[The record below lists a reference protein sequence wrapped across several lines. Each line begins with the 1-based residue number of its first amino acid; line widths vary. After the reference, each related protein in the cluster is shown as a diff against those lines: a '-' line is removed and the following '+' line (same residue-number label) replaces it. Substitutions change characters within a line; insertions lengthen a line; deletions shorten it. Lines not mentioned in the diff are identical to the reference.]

1 MFYLLVIILFE
12 GYCSPVHGCWKSAT
26 IWNIVLLSLG
36 IASAWEQTLLQ
47 PNVQNTE
54 ESQAAQL
61 LWIRCWVYNP
71 CNSPQFPPAAAANM
85 PTSITAFCACSDLWL
100 VSSLLVLC
108 CSGPI
113 WFLSV
118 RNSSNILECWQNCLL
133 FFQWEIYE
141 LKKMYFLILCIFLW
155 FNFHH
160 IPLFNTPTFSHT

>member
-12 GYCSPVHGCWKSAT
+12 GYHSPVHRCWKSVA

-36 IASAWEQTLLQ
+36 IASAWEQTPLQ

-54 ESQAAQL
+54 GSQAAQL

-71 CNSPQFPPAAAANM
+71 CNSQFPPAAAANM

-118 RNSSNILECWQNCLL
+118 RNSSNILECWQHCLL
-133 FFQWEIYE
+133 FSSESFMNF
-141 LKKMYFLILCIFLW
+141 LKIYFLILCIFLL

-160 IPLFNTPTFSHT
+160 IHLFNTPTLSHT